1 METEEKRVGRVQI
14 TQGHKKKAEKRK
26 WRDLEFTSFVGVC
39 SALKILSLKTDGFG
53 EDKSAVIST
62 RCLSYAVKY
71 FFLPPLQCSGPGAC
85 GELVSAVQR

>member
-1 METEEKRVGRVQI
+1 METEEKRVGRAQI
-14 TQGHKKKAEKRK
+14 TQGHRKKAEKRK

-71 FFLPPLQCSGPGAC
+71 FFYLHSSAQGP
-85 GELVSAVQR
+85 ERVES